1 MNIFIES
8 FSRFAP
14 ERVTISTILVFPCI
28 SYYNSHWSIAKDGIY
43 HCTYSNHIQNLT
55 FFISMDSL
63 VFPKNEY

>member
-8 FSRFAP
+8 FSCFAP
-14 ERVTISTILVFPCI
+14 ERVTISTISVFPCI

-55 FFISMDSL
+55 FFI
-63 VFPKNEY
+63 FHGFACTPQK